1 MIKFHFC
8 YYIYVKNHNKYLLI
22 KTIITYLIIQYKKII
37 ININSYLS
45 NFIHKYLLIN
55 YIKST
60 NTPTIHIWFIEPL
73 YPFFFF
79 PSFEQLLLCQ
89 FGLFNWHC
97 SYSALVSTSLLLL
110 LSFFFFFF
118 FFLCFFFR
126 RNIILSTLYIYIYIY
141 KAVN

>member
-60 NTPTIHIWFIEPL
+60 NAPTVHIWFIEPL

-79 PSFEQLLLCQ
+79 FFFSSFEQLLLCQ
-89 FGLFNWHC
+89 FGLFNWHY

-110 LSFFFFFF
+110 LSFFFFL
-118 FFLCFFFR
+118 FFLCFFF
-126 RNIILSTLYIYIYIY
+126 S
-141 KAVN
+141 A

>member
-60 NTPTIHIWFIEPL
+60 NTPTVHIWFIEPL

-79 PSFEQLLLCQ
+79 FQVLNSCYCANLV
-89 FGLFNWHC
+89 C
-97 SYSALVSTSLLLL
+97 SIGTVAIVLWFQPLYCYCFL
-110 LSFFFFFF
+110 FF
-118 FFLCFFFR
+118 FFLFFSLLFF
-126 RNIILSTLYIYIYIY
+126 S
-141 KAVN
+141 A